1 MADESE
7 GRRGEL
13 GEEGI
18 RGQKGKTQGTWTVGG
33 RLKGT
38 EDMAFKGRDEGDSA
52 EEKPR
57 YK

>member
-1 MADESE
+1 M
-7 GRRGEL
+7 